1 MNEQRLVASGVP
13 GRRQDRQTAVAEQ
26 ILVAIEEFSLVLRAE
41 RLLRRRHRG
50 LPLVSLHDQGG
61 VGERVDIADMIGM
74 VMRDRNVV
82 NIARL
87 YPDRGKFSDQR
98 LAAGPGLPE
107 WRHSLPLPQ
116 GREPIGDPGVPQ
128 QIALATLAAQ
138 AARVRTIQRA
148 PDN

>member
-74 VMRDRNVV
+74 DMRDRNVMNV
-82 NIARL
+82 ARPYL
-87 YPDRGKFSDQR
+87 DRGKFSDQR
-98 LAAGPGLPE
+98 LAAVPGLPE
-107 WRHSLPLPQ
+107 RRHS
-116 GREPIGDPGVPQ
+116 
-128 QIALATLAAQ
+128 
-138 AARVRTIQRA
+138 
-148 PDN
+148 

>member
-1 MNEQRLVASGVP
+1 MNEQRLVASRVA

-50 LPLVSLHDQGG
+50 LPLMSLHDQGG

-74 VMRDRNVV
+74 DMRDRNVV

-87 YPDRGKFSDQR
+87 YPDRGKFGDQR
-98 LAAGPGLPE
+98 LAAVPGLPE
-107 WRHSLPLPQ
+107 WRPRLPLPHV
-116 GREPIGDPGVPQ
+116 REPLWDPGVPQ
-128 QIALATLAAQ
+128 QITVSAVA
-138 AARVRTIQRA
+138 
-148 PDN
+148 